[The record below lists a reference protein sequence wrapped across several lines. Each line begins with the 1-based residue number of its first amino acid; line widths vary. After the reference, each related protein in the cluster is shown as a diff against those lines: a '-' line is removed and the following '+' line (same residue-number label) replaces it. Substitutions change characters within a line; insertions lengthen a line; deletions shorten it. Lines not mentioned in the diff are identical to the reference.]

1 MKHWTLKP
9 TSASLCVSKDIIK
22 PICILTILSQSLWQK
37 KLTTMS
43 YGRRF
48 SCCSTKLEVSAIS
61 RVFVNRSL
69 MLEKVKY
76 FGFDMDYTLAGKYR
90 FIYTHILILSRKQII
105 WNDNSCK
112 ISFYHI
118 IIISKENRKASILNS
133 MIRTSFYDIIWN
145 KNHIGE
151 TIHVVGQESYRLN
164 LVMTWTCK
172 LF

>member
-1 MKHWTLKP
+1 MSKCSCQENKRESEFCASDGIHTKLYNIWFCCNNQHMKHWTLKP

-90 FIYTHILILSRKQII
+90 FIYTHILILSR
-105 WNDNSCK
+105 
-112 ISFYHI
+112 
-118 IIISKENRKASILNS
+118 
-133 MIRTSFYDIIWN
+133 
-145 KNHIGE
+145 
-151 TIHVVGQESYRLN
+151 
-164 LVMTWTCK
+164 
-172 LF
+172 